1 LVGNFGPACLLRDG
15 EIETQR
21 VHILSVIANP
31 HQSMDRPSGPQPAHD
46 LGERAGHLKLLIR
59 GRDSEFMSAF
69 AGNGV
74 RIINPTCDTR
84 GRQERLR
91 LADQRFR
98 SLRWVKL
105 RTKPRP

>member
-1 LVGNFGPACLLRDG
+1 MWSVVAGVVGSFGPACLLRDG

-21 VHILSVIANP
+21 VHILSVTANP
-31 HQSMDRPSGPQPAHD
+31 TRAWTVHQARNLLMD

-74 RIINPTCDTR
+74 RIIKTPVRSSRANSLA
-84 GRQERLR
+84 ER
-91 LADQRFR
+91 
-98 SLRWVKL
+98 
-105 RTKPRP
+105 